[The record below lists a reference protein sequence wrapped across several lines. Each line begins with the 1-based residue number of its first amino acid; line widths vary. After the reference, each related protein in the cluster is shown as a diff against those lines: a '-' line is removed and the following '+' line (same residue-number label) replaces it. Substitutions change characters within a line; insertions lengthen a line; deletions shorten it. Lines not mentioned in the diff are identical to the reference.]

1 MLNPVKIVELFFFF
15 VTLMHSGF
23 GFPSKETGPITDSK
37 FSGNGE
43 TQVYW
48 RNLAKDELQ
57 KYLKSQKIE
66 KVARNVIFFLGDG
79 MSIPTITAARIRQG
93 QLNNKTGEENV
104 LSWEKFPHVALSK
117 TYNQDHQTPD
127 SAGTATQFLC
137 GIKTNSAVL
146 GVDGSVR
153 SKDCSSMTDKSKVT
167 SIADWSIQKE
177 KSVGIVTTTRITHA
191 TPGAAYANTPYRNW
205 EVDWQLENVTNREN
219 CPDIAKQ
226 LINDY
231 KSSIKVLMG
240 GGRKYFIPNNETDPV
255 IGLNSKDGRRDNRN
269 LIEEWIND
277 KQQRNVN
284 YGYVWNATEFNKIDP
299 RSTEYILG
307 LFNSDHMSF
316 ELDKA
321 NQTVPEPT
329 LAEMTEK
336 AIKTLRMHDDNKG
349 YFLLVEGGKID
360 WAHHFG
366 EAELALSET
375 IAMADAVA
383 VADKLTSDQDTLIIV
398 TADHAHTMSIVGYP
412 DRGNPILGLVKN
424 DGKVSLA
431 KDNLPYTT
439 IAYAN
444 GPGAIERRPRR
455 NLTGAHTDD
464 KHFHQQSGIKMGYET
479 HGGDDV
485 AIFARGPM
493 SHLFQGVHEQHYIAH
508 VMAFASCVG
517 EYANENDCA
526 AAIVNQPKQNPVNTN
541 SSNSGEQNSQ
551 YRFLLLLLVFITV
564 FPKVY

>member
-1 MLNPVKIVELFFFF
+1 MSN
-15 VTLMHSGF
+15 
-23 GFPSKETGPITDSK
+23 
-37 FSGNGE
+37 

-48 RNLAKDELQ
+48 RNQAKDELH

-137 GIKTNSAVL
+137 GIKTNSGVL
-146 GVDGSVR
+146 GVDGSVKP
-153 SKDCSSMTDKSKVT
+153 KDCSSMTDKSKVT
-167 SIADWSIQKE
+167 SIADWSLEKD
-177 KSVGIVTTTRITHA
+177 KSVGIITTTRITHA
-191 TPGAAYANTPYRNW
+191 TPGAAYANTAYRNW
-205 EVDWQLENVTNREN
+205 EVDWQLENVTNKEN

-240 GGRKYFIPNNETDPV
+240 GGRRYFLPSNESDPV
-255 IGLNSKDGRRDNRN
+255 IGLNNKDGRRDNRN

-277 KQQRNVN
+277 KQQRKVN
-284 YGYVWNATEFNKIDP
+284 YEYVWNATEFNNIDP

-321 NQTVPEPT
+321 SQPVPEPT

-336 AIKTLRMHDDNKG
+336 AIRTLRMHDNNKG

-366 EAELALSET
+366 EADYALSET

-383 VADKLTSDQDTLIIV
+383 VADNLTSDEDTLIIV
-398 TADHAHTMSIVGYP
+398 TADHSHTMTIVGYP
-412 DRGNPILGLVKN
+412 DRGNPVLGLVKTN
-424 DGKVSLA
+424 GKVA
-431 KDNLPYTT
+431 MAGDNLPYTT
-439 IAYAN
+439 LAYAN
-444 GPGAIERRPRR
+444 GPGAVQSPRR
-455 NLTGAHTDD
+455 NLTGEHTDEKD
-464 KHFHQQSGIKMGYET
+464 FHQQSAIKMGLET

-517 EYANENDCA
+517 EYAKEKDCA
-526 AAIVNQPKQNPVNTN
+526 AAIANPPKSKPVNPNPSNRGEQNTN
-541 SSNSGEQNSQ
+541 SI
-551 YRFLLLLLVFITV
+551 FLLMLLVFITV
-564 FPKVY
+564 